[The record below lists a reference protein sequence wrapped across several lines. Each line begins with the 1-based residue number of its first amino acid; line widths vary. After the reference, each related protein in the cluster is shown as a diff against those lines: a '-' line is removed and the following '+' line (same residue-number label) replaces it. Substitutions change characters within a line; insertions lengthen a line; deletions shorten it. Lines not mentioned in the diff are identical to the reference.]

1 MPSFWCASN
10 HMGHKRVC
18 PMSMLS
24 VGSKVD
30 VSCTNYNRDT
40 EEISGISPHLERTS
54 ICRMFTS
61 TRETL
66 SRWPEGSKRPKTLC
80 KVHHDDFYQ
89 ITSKWP
95 DCTVTCAITTLFSI
109 FSIASLFF
117 LFLTTTFTL
126 CLFLQQIHIGKM
138 YFLKW
143 AISFWCFY
151 FLSRYFLI
159 FIPFLCT

>member
-1 MPSFWCASN
+1 
-10 HMGHKRVC
+10 
-18 PMSMLS
+18 MSMLS

-66 SRWPEGSKRPKTLC
+66 SRWPEGSKRSKTLC

-117 LFLTTTFTL
+117 SFSDHHFHSLLVFATDSHWKDVFFKVSNLILMLLFSLSILPDFYSFFMYVKFHVSIRSTF
-126 CLFLQQIHIGKM
+126 
-138 YFLKW
+138 
-143 AISFWCFY
+143 
-151 FLSRYFLI
+151 
-159 FIPFLCT
+159 